1 MGVGKG
7 EEGAKVTPWIL
18 KILAKKRCFLDFEW
32 ENQISPLLAP
42 LWKNIEKPLSAPSPL
57 GKNPSDAHEAYAK

>member
-32 ENQISPLLAP
+32 EKPNFTTLGPPL
-42 LWKNIEKPLSAPSPL
+42 EK
-57 GKNPSDAHEAYAK
+57 Y